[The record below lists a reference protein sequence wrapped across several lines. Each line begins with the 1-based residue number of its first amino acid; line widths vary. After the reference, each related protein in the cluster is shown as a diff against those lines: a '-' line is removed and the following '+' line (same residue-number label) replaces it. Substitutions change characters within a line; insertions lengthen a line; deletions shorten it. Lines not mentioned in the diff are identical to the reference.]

1 MRGNSCINIEFNKK
15 EKLSMTYKIGIFGG
29 TFLSGIQ
36 SDNIK
41 PLNIVHK
48 MIECNGGPV
57 AKISD
62 CEGKG
67 MCRDTNYIDYLKH
80 CIDWRLRYEK

>member
-1 MRGNSCINIEFNKK
+1 
-15 EKLSMTYKIGIFGG
+15 MTYKIGIFGG

-48 MIECNGGPV
+48 MIECNNGPV
-57 AKISD
+57 AK
-62 CEGKG
+62 
-67 MCRDTNYIDYLKH
+67 NL
-80 CIDWRLRYEK
+80 RL